1 MTHNVFSTKLSAHD
15 KDDNSAWQK
24 KGRKLSLVRS
34 RESNL
39 DQEMTAVRLHRR
51 NFSSPG
57 SIVGLMDKELE
68 FKNTET

>member
-24 KGRKLSLVRS
+24 GRKLSLVQS